1 MTDTDKIERLP
12 AGLAAARAAFG
23 GKEMSILKCD
33 SCDTLIDTDDCPE
46 AYDEK
51 ADKWWCYLCFPDYD
65 DPDPVP
71 VQRYKNWTQ
80 GK

>member
-1 MTDTDKIERLP
+1 
-12 AGLAAARAAFG
+12 
-23 GKEMSILKCD
+23 MSLLKCD
-33 SCDTLIDTDDCPE
+33 SCGCLIDTDEHPE

-51 ADKWWCYLCFPDYD
+51 ADKWWCNLCAPDYD